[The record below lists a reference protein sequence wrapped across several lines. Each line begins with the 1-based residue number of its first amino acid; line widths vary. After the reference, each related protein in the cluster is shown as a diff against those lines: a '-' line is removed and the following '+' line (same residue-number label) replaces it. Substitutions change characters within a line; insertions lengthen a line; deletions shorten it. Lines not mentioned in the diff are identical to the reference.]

1 MDASE
6 KKAGELLWELL
17 HTYGSTIDSTDDF
30 ALSAIR
36 AICSLLHISS
46 PRALVIEKRSI
57 RKQLDNVG
65 EADQNKRKVLRLFL
79 RLVDRYRKLATEDQ
93 KHNGSME
100 PEDNL
105 SFPSPCNLSCKVEP
119 HASCSYD
126 EARTNM
132 LNRSVPPKEFVCSL
146 SSKLMHDPVVIA
158 SGETYERMWIK
169 KWFGEGQDRCP
180 KTKVKLENFSFTEN
194 TGLRNLISNWCATNG
209 LSTPNARVQDEAVN
223 SWENSTDSSA
233 SLSRAIN
240 DLSLPSDFSTS
251 FASSQGL
258 DCSCTKTLDIVNPS
272 HEISALPFNSSC
284 STVENT
290 RRLLKISDASWSM
303 MPFEKLI
310 RLLLKYLKDAHDH
323 HDVVAQT
330 TGCNSLLELVQKY
343 G

>member
-1 MDASE
+1 MDPSE

-17 HTYGSTIDSTDDF
+17 QTYGSTIDSTDDF
-30 ALSAIR
+30 ALSAIH

-57 RKQLDNVG
+57 RKQLDNV
-65 EADQNKRKVLRLFL
+65 ADQNKRKVLRLFL

-105 SFPSPCNLSCKVEP
+105 SFASPCNLSCEVES
-119 HASCSYD
+119 HASFSYD

-132 LNRSVPPKEFVCSL
+132 LNRSVPPKEFVCTL

-158 SGETYERMWIK
+158 SGETYERVWIK
-169 KWFGEGQDRCP
+169 KWFDEGQDRCP

-194 TGLRNLISNWCATNG
+194 TGLKNIILKWCATNG
-209 LSTPNARVQDEAVN
+209 LSTPNARVQDEVVK

-251 FASSQGL
+251 FGSSQGT
-258 DCSCTKTLDIVNPS
+258 DCSCTKTVGIVNPS
-272 HEISALPFNSSC
+272 HEISALPFNSGC
-284 STVENT
+284 STVENA
-290 RRLLKISDASWSM
+290 RRLLKINDASWSM
-303 MPFEKLI
+303 MPFGKLI
-310 RLLLKYLKDAHDH
+310 RLLLKYLKDARDH
-323 HDVVAQT
+323 HDVVAQA
-330 TGCNSLLELVQKY
+330 TGCDNLLELVQKY